1 MKQINEYVNVDTKIE
16 DKIAQI
22 EQSRCRK
29 FNDDENKIAREMFMS
44 GFLFGVQWMD
54 NSTFTN

>member
-1 MKQINEYVNVDTKIE
+1 MKQVNEYVDVETKIA

-22 EQSRCRK
+22 EQNRRRK
-29 FNDDENKIAREMFMS
+29 FTDEEVAIANEMFMS

-54 NSTFTN
+54 NKTF